1 MPTVTAHL
9 DPILHARL
17 KARARQRFGQDDAA
31 LSRIVEAAL
40 ERYLETSGEPASNA
54 SLTNNPAQARPF
66 SFQDYDRWA
75 DAQPHVSSESVE
87 QQLANIKAAPIIER
101 APYVRADGRMK
112 RIPFQLPDV
121 LDQSIS
127 TLVAHNVE
135 SPWLRDQYGVID
147 ASTIIRDQLAR
158 HLLAGRPL
166 DLEPALG
173 GRIFGLCVNAKLLAL
188 LEQRLDDLKATGNVR
203 KNAGLATVV
212 KRTLTAALSDQT
224 LI

>member
-1 MPTVTAHL
+1 MFRDTGQSSTLHGTYYQTTRDDPVTST
-9 DPILHARL
+9 PVQT
-17 KARARQRFGQDDAA
+17 K
-31 LSRIVEAAL
+31 
-40 ERYLETSGEPASNA
+40 
-54 SLTNNPAQARPF
+54 PF
-66 SFQDYDRWA
+66 SLQAYERWS
-75 DAQPHVSSESVE
+75 DAQSKVSSESVE
-87 QQLANIKAAPIIER
+87 QQLASIKAAPIIER
-101 APYVRADGRMK
+101 APYVRADGQMK

-135 SPWLRDQYGVID
+135 SSWLRDQYGVID

-166 DLEPALG
+166 DLEPAPG

-188 LEQRLDDLKATGNVR
+188 LEHRLDDLKATGNVH